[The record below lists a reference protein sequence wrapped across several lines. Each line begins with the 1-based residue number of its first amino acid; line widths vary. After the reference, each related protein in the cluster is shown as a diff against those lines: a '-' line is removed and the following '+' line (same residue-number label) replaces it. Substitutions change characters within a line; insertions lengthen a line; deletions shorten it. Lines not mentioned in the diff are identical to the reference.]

1 MGVDGVTM
9 PRDNIDT
16 LYSIN
21 RTQERSNRVPPKENI
36 MTMNNSEYLDS
47 KELDRMSKQ
56 QYYLDTSRELYG
68 DEELKKESKYT

>member
-1 MGVDGVTM
+1 
-9 PRDNIDT
+9 
-16 LYSIN
+16 
-21 RTQERSNRVPPKENI
+21 
-36 MTMNNSEYLDS
+36 MTMNNSEDDYNPRVIAKAVLKRHKEYLDS